1 MHFCGGRDFRAQGRF
16 EGSNMPTMFSD
27 QKEAGVSES
36 NGQRMGRMPAFR
48 EWRECT
54 EGHCK
59 DYL

>member
-1 MHFCGGRDFRAQGRF
+1 MKKLRQVMHFCGGRDFRAQGRF

-48 EWRECT
+48 
-54 EGHCK
+54 
-59 DYL
+59 